1 MNSNKQK
8 TTKSN
13 VTESKQKVKCKKKPS
28 LSKCQE
34 NENEN
39 KKTVDGHQRISL
51 CIVIKFVYLQMFI
64 IFQPNLKD
72 IKKYKHKN

>member
-34 NENEN
+34 NENVLQQQ
-39 KKTVDGHQRISL
+39 KKL
-51 CIVIKFVYLQMFI
+51 
-64 IFQPNLKD
+64 
-72 IKKYKHKN
+72 